1 MLEVQDL
8 YAAYD
13 RNEILHGVSLRVET
27 GEFVTVIGANTAG
40 KSTLLRSISRL
51 IPKSRG
57 KINFDGQDLTSLQA
71 HQLAERGI
79 AHVPEGRQ
87 IFPEVSVED
96 NLILGGYAVRRNGN
110 EKENLE
116 HVYDMFPRL
125 KERRR
130 QMGGTLSG
138 GEQQMVAIG
147 RALMANPK
155 LLLLDEPSHG
165 LAPKMVE
172 EVYTKVST
180 IHREGLSVLLVE
192 QNVAMA
198 LSVAQRGYVLE
209 SGRIV
214 LESPATALKKDDR
227 VRAAY
232 LGI

>member
-1 MLEVQDL
+1 MLEVENL
-8 YAAYD
+8 YAAYG
-13 RNEILHGVSLRVET
+13 ESEVLHGVSVRVE
-27 GEFVTVIGANTAG
+27 ENAFVTVIGANTAG

-51 IPKSRG
+51 LPNIRG
-57 KINFDGQDLTSLQA
+57 KIFFDGQDLTSLEA

-79 AHVPEGRQ
+79 AHVPEGRH
-87 IFPEVSVED
+87 IFGEMSVED
-96 NLILGGYAVRRNGN
+96 NLLLGNYAVRRNSN
-110 EKENLE
+110 EKEKLQ

-130 QMGGTLSG
+130 QLGGTLSG

-147 RALMANPK
+147 RALMAEPK

-172 EVYTKVST
+172 EVYSKVAG

-209 SGRIV
+209 AGNVI
-214 LESPATALKKDDR
+214 LEGAAKTLKEDDR